1 MSSFRLPAPSP
12 DELAH
17 SARLQQAVCE
27 AVAKSDGCL
36 GFDRYMEM
44 ALYAPGL
51 GYYTAGRRKF
61 GREGDFITAPEI
73 SPLFAR
79 SLAHSLKPVLQ
90 ACESPVI
97 LEFGAGSGKLACD
110 LLQALQALDALPEHY
125 LIMELSPEL
134 RERQQAVVRERLPG
148 LSGRVEWLERLPDAD
163 IEGAVVANE
172 VLDAMAVHRFR
183 TRETGL
189 EEQCVVCDG
198 QQLHLDWRPAARSLQ
213 EAVASLAL
221 QLPPGHVS
229 EINLRLRPWIGEL
242 GRLLARGVALLV
254 DYGYERRDYYSPDRS
269 SGTLFCHYRHHGNTD
284 PLYLPGMQ
292 DITAHV
298 DFTAVAE
305 AADSAGLRVAG
316 YTSQAAFL
324 LGCGIEQMLEGMAGE
339 QDAEWFALV
348 EGFKR
353 LVLPTEMGERFRVM
367 ALARGLQGDP
377 EGFGQ
382 DLRFRL

>member
-27 AVAKSDGCL
+27 AAVQSGGCL

-110 LLQALQALDALPEHY
+110 LLQALQALETLPEHY
-125 LIMELSPEL
+125 LVMELSPEL
-134 RERQQAVVRERLPG
+134 RARQQALVRERLPE
-148 LSGRVEWLERLPDAD
+148 LSGRVEWLERLPDAG

-172 VLDAMAVHRFR
+172 VLDAMPVHRFR
-183 TRETGL
+183 TLESGL
-189 EEQCVVCDG
+189 EEQCVACRG
-198 QQLHLDWRPAARSLQ
+198 QELHLDWKPAARPLQ
-213 EAVASLAL
+213 EAVASLGL

-229 EINLRLRPWIGEL
+229 EINLRLQPWIGEL
-242 GRLLARGVALLV
+242 GKLLARGVALLV

-269 SGTLFCHYRHHGNTD
+269 SGTLLCHYRHHGNTD

-305 AADSAGLRVAG
+305 AADTAGLRVAG

-324 LGCGIEQMLEGMAGE
+324 LGCGIEQMPEAMARG

-348 EGFKR
+348 EGLKR

-382 DLRFRL
+382 DMRFRL

>member
-125 LIMELSPEL
+125 LVMELSPEL

-172 VLDAMAVHRFR
+172 VLDAMPVHRFR
-183 TRETGL
+183 TLETGL

-198 QQLHLDWRPAARSLQ
+198 QELHLDWRPAARSLQ
-213 EAVASLAL
+213 EAVASLGL

-367 ALARGLQGDP
+367 ALARGLQSGP

>member
-1 MSSFRLPAPSP
+1 MSSFRLPDPSP
-12 DELAH
+12 DESAH
-17 SARLQQAVCE
+17 SACLQQAVCE
-27 AVAKSDGCL
+27 AAAERDGCL

-44 ALYAPGL
+44 ALYEPGL

-79 SLAHSLKPVLQ
+79 SIAHSLRPVLQ
-90 ACESPVI
+90 ACDSPVVV
-97 LEFGAGSGKLACD
+97 EFGAGSGKLACD
-110 LLQALQALDALPEHY
+110 LLPALQALDALPEHY
-125 LIMELSPEL
+125 LVMELSPDL
-134 RERQQAVVRERLPG
+134 RERQQALLRERLPG
-148 LSGRVEWLERLPDAD
+148 LSGRVEWLDRLPGAG

-172 VLDAMAVHRFR
+172 VLDAMPVHRFR
-183 TRETGL
+183 MTEGELL
-189 EEQCVVCDG
+189 EACVACDG
-198 QQLHLDWRPAARSLQ
+198 AELRLDWKPASRSLQ
-213 EAVASLAL
+213 DAVGLL
-221 QLPPGHVS
+221 GLELPAGYVS
-229 EINLRLRPWIGEL
+229 EINLRLLPWIGEL
-242 GRLLARGVALLV
+242 GRLINRGAALLI
-254 DYGYERRDYYSPDRS
+254 DYGYERRDYYSPGRS
-269 SGTLFCHYRHHGNTD
+269 SGTLQCHYRHHANPD

-305 AADSAGLRVAG
+305 AAESAGLRVHG

-324 LGCGIEQMLEGMAGE
+324 LDCGIEQMLQEKAVD

-348 EGFKR
+348 ESFKR

-367 ALARGLQGDP
+367 ALTRELQMGP

-382 DLRFRL
+382 DMRFRL

>member
-1 MSSFRLPAPSP
+1 MSSFQMPAPSP
-12 DELAH
+12 DEVAH
-17 SARLQQAVCE
+17 SARLQQVVCE
-27 AVAKSDGCL
+27 AAAERDGCL

-44 ALYAPGL
+44 ALYGPGL

-79 SLAHSLKPVLQ
+79 CIAGALEPVLR
-90 ACESPVI
+90 ACDSPVV

-110 LLQALQALDALPEHY
+110 LLPALQTLDALPERY
-125 LIMELSPEL
+125 LVMELSPEL
-134 RERQQAVVRERLPG
+134 RERQQTLVRERLPD
-148 LSGRVEWLERLPDAD
+148 LYGRVEWLDCLPDAG

-172 VLDAMAVHRFR
+172 VLDAMPVHRFR
-183 TRETGL
+183 IAESGL

-198 QQLHLDWRPAARSLQ
+198 NELRLSWRPASEQLC
-213 EAVASLAL
+213 EAVERLGL
-221 QLPPGHVS
+221 QLPSDHVS
-229 EINLRLRPWIGEL
+229 EINLRLQPWVGQL
-242 GRLLARGVALLV
+242 GRLLSSGAALLI
-254 DYGYERRDYYSPDRS
+254 DYGHERRDYYSPERNN
-269 SGTLFCHYRHHGNTD
+269 GTLLCHYRHHSNTD

-305 AADSAGLRVAG
+305 AADSAGLAVSG

-324 LGCGIEQMLEGMAGE
+324 LGCGIEQMLEGVAQK

-367 ALARGLQGDP
+367 ALTKGLQNGP
-377 EGFGQ
+377 AGFAQ
-382 DLRFRL
+382 DMRFRL

>member
-367 ALARGLQGDP
+367 ALARGLQSGP

>member
-97 LEFGAGSGKLACD
+97 LEFGAGSGKLAGD

-125 LIMELSPEL
+125 LVMELSPEL

-367 ALARGLQGDP
+367 ALARGLQSGP

>member
-1 MSSFRLPAPSP
+1 M
-12 DELAH
+12 
-17 SARLQQAVCE
+17 Q
-27 AVAKSDGCL
+27 SDGGL

-44 ALYAPGL
+44 ALYGPGL

-79 SLAHSLKPVLQ
+79 CIARALQPVLR
-90 ACESPVI
+90 ACDSPVVV
-97 LEFGAGSGKLACD
+97 EFGAGSGKLACE
-110 LLQALQALDALPEHY
+110 LMRALQRLDTLPERY

-134 RERQQAVVRERLPG
+134 RARQQALVREQLPD
-148 LSGRVEWLERLPDAD
+148 LYGRVEWLDCLPDAG

-172 VLDAMAVHRFR
+172 VLDAMPVHRFR
-183 TRETGL
+183 IAENGL
-189 EEQCVVCDG
+189 EEQSVVCDG
-198 QQLHLDWRPAARSLQ
+198 NALRPDWKPASDELC
-213 EAVASLAL
+213 EAVNRLGL
-221 QLPPGHVS
+221 QLPPGHIS
-229 EINLRLRPWIGEL
+229 EINLRLQPWVAEL
-242 GRLLARGVALLV
+242 GRLISRGAALLI
-254 DYGYERRDYYSPDRS
+254 DYGYERRDYYSPQRNH
-269 SGTLFCHYRHHGNTD
+269 GTLQCHYRHHSNTD

-305 AADSAGLRVAG
+305 AAGSAGLAVSG

-324 LGCGIEQMLEGMAGE
+324 LGCGIEQMLEGMAQK
-339 QDAEWFALV
+339 QDAAWFALV

-367 ALARGLQGDP
+367 ALTRSVQAAPD
-377 EGFGQ
+377 GFVQ
-382 DLRFRL
+382 DMRFRL

>member
-1 MSSFRLPAPSP
+1 MSSFQLPTPSP
-12 DELAH
+12 DERAL
-17 SARLQQAVCE
+17 SARLQQAVCD
-27 AVAKSDGCL
+27 ASAGSDGCL

-44 ALYAPGL
+44 ALYGPGL

-61 GREGDFITAPEI
+61 GREGDFVTAPEI

-79 SLAHSLKPVLQ
+79 CIARALRPVLLE
-90 ACESPVI
+90 CDSPV
-97 LEFGAGSGKLACD
+97 LVEFGAGSGKLACE
-110 LLQALQALDALPEHY
+110 LLHALQALDALPERY
-125 LIMELSPEL
+125 LVMELSPEL
-134 RERQQAVVRERLPG
+134 RARQQALVVEQLPG
-148 LSGRVEWLERLPDAD
+148 LSERVEWLDCLPDAG

-172 VLDAMAVHRFR
+172 VMDAMPVHRFR
-183 TRETGL
+183 MAESGL
-189 EEQCVVCDG
+189 EEQCVACDG
-198 QQLHLDWRPAARSLQ
+198 GELHSGWKPASRQLQ
-213 EAVASLAL
+213 EAVESLGL

-229 EINLRLRPWIGEL
+229 EINLRLKPWIGEL
-242 GRLLARGVALLV
+242 GRLISRGAALLI
-254 DYGYERRDYYSPDRS
+254 DYGYERRDYYSLERN
-269 SGTLFCHYRHHGNTD
+269 SGTLLCHYRHHASTD

-305 AADSAGLRVAG
+305 AADSAGLAVSG

-324 LGCGIEQMLEGMAGE
+324 LGCGIEQMLEGMAQK

-367 ALARGLQGDP
+367 ALARGLQVAP
-377 EGFGQ
+377 QGFMQ
-382 DLRFRL
+382 DMRFRL

>member
-79 SLAHSLKPVLQ
+79 SLAHSLKPV
-90 ACESPVI
+90 
-97 LEFGAGSGKLACD
+97 
-110 LLQALQALDALPEHY
+110 LQALQALDALPEHY

-339 QDAEWFALV
+339 QDGEWFALV

>member
-339 QDAEWFALV
+339 QDGEWFALV

>member
-125 LIMELSPEL
+125 LVMELSPEL

-367 ALARGLQGDP
+367 ALARGLQSGP